1 METAVGVP
9 AGLECAIDVVAM
21 VLVVVVFLEAE
32 PFEQFVRLWEQ
43 GFEDRIAVVQRL
55 LRLQIDDR
63 VFECFGLPSLCDL
76 FGIERVYRV
85 DLLQRCLVAVLLNE
99 FGGTVHIR
107 LCGALGVEPCT
118 SAEAK
123 YDRSCRQA
131 IYI

>member
-1 METAVGVP
+1 
-9 AGLECAIDVVAM
+9 M

-32 PFEQFVRLWEQ
+32 LFEQFVRLGEQ
-43 GFEDRIAVVQRL
+43 RFEDRIAVVERL

-76 FGIERVYRV
+76 LGIEHVYRV
-85 DLLQRCLVAVLLNE
+85 DLLQRCLVAVLLDE

-107 LCGALGVEPCT
+107 LCGALGAEPCA

-123 YDRSCRQA
+123 HDRNCRQA